1 MPCCPPSCFW
11 GSQWSVLGY
20 PSASSAW
27 RRTAGRWHCTKRL
40 NARPPNGRPSHYN
53 RRKRRKMNI
62 HTLIQDDLFTADV
75 IADPYAYYG
84 RLRQQDPVHWNEAYA
99 LWVITRHDDLVW
111 LTRHHELFSS
121 AVFKN
126 DRRPAYPAID
136 ESDLGLYEYVKNY
149 QGSQFIQHDRPDHL
163 EMRRVM
169 HGYFTPKSMEAWRP
183 FVKEAVKELLD
194 AAEAKGSMDV
204 MRDLATPLPVVV
216 IAEMMGV
223 PREDRPY
230 IRQLAEKL
238 LYIGR
243 GEYDRMKPLTEGM
256 RGMIDYVSPLVDR
269 RIVDP
274 GDDFI
279 SVLAQGEKR
288 GIFTRHQVLV
298 NTSLLLLAGH
308 ETTINLL
315 CNGTLAF
322 IDHPDQWAL
331 LKQDPAGHA
340 KWATEECLRYDSP
353 VVSIQRIATQ
363 DVEIRDKV
371 LRKGDRLRW
380 FISSAN
386 RDPDAFENPTT
397 FDITRHPN
405 PHVAFGSGTHHCL
418 GATLARVE
426 GQEVFKALAERYPG
440 LQVEADGLDYQ
451 PSITFRS
458 LKSLPITWH

>member
-1 MPCCPPSCFW
+1 M
-11 GSQWSVLGY
+11 L
-20 PSASSAW
+20 
-27 RRTAGRWHCTKRL
+27 TT
-40 NARPPNGRPSHYN
+40 
-53 RRKRRKMNI
+53 
-62 HTLIQDDLFTADV
+62 IQDNLFSPDV
-75 IADPYAYYG
+75 IANPYAFYG
-84 RLRQQDPVHWNEAYA
+84 QLRDEDPVHWNETYA
-99 LWVITRHDDLVW
+99 LWLITRHDDLVW

-126 DRRPAYPAID
+126 DPRPAYPAID
-136 ESDLGLYEYVKNY
+136 ESDLGLYAYVRNY
-149 QGSQFIQHDRPDHL
+149 QGDQFIQHDRPAHL

-169 HGYFTPKSMEAWRP
+169 HSYFTPKSMEAWRP
-183 FVKEAVKELLD
+183 FVRAAVEELLD
-194 AAEAKGSMDV
+194 AAEAKGEMDV
-204 MRDLATPLPVVV
+204 MRDLATPLPVLV

-223 PREDRPY
+223 PKAERGY

-243 GEYDRMKPLTEGM
+243 GDYDRMKPLTEGM
-256 RGMIDYVSPLVDR
+256 RGMIDYVSPLVDK

-279 SVLAQGEKR
+279 SVLARGEKQ
-288 GIFTRHQVLV
+288 GVFTRHQVLV

-322 IDHPDQWAL
+322 TQHPDQWEL
-331 LKQDPAGHA
+331 LKQDPAGRA
-340 KWATEECLRYDSP
+340 KQATEECLRYDSP

-363 DVEIRDKV
+363 DVEMRGKV
-371 LRKGDRLRW
+371 LRKDDRVRW

-386 RDPDAFENPTT
+386 RDPDAFPNAET
-397 FDITRHPN
+397 FDIFRHPN
-405 PHVAFGSGTHHCL
+405 QHVAFGSGTHHCL

-426 GQEVFKALAERYPG
+426 GQEVFKALAERFPNMRAETED
-440 LQVEADGLDYQ
+440 LEYQ

-458 LKSLPITWH
+458 LKSLPVTLH

>member
-1 MPCCPPSCFW
+1 LPFAAA
-11 GSQWSVLGY
+11 
-20 PSASSAW
+20 SAQRSSSGIGGAEE
-27 RRTAGRWHCTKRL
+27 RHAEEQ
-40 NARPPNGRPSHYN
+40 
-53 RRKRRKMNI
+53 KML
-62 HTLIQDDLFTADV
+62 TTIQDDMFAPDT
-75 IADPYAYYG
+75 IADPYTYYG
-84 RLRQQDPVHWNEAYA
+84 RLRDEDPVHWNEPYE

-126 DRRPAYPAID
+126 DRRPPYPAID
-136 ESDLGLYEYVKNY
+136 ESDLGLYEYVRNY
-149 QGSQFIQHDRPDHL
+149 QGDQFIQHDRPEHL

-183 FVKEAVKELLD
+183 FVQAAVKELLD
-194 AAEAKGSMDV
+194 AAEEKGEMDI
-204 MRDLATPLPVVV
+204 MRDLATPLPVLV
-216 IAEMMGV
+216 IAQMMGV
-223 PREDRPY
+223 PAEE
-230 IRQLAEKL
+230 RQHVRHLAEKL

-256 RGMIDYVSPLVDR
+256 RGMIDYVSPLVDK
-269 RIVDP
+269 RIVNP

-279 SVLAQGEKR
+279 SVLAKGEKQ
-288 GIFTRHQVLV
+288 GIFTRHEVLV

-315 CNGTLAF
+315 CNGTLSF
-322 IDHPDQWAL
+322 IRHPEQWAL
-331 LKQDPAGHA
+331 YKQDPVGQA

-353 VVSIQRIATQ
+353 VISIQRIASQ
-363 DVEIRDKV
+363 DVELRGKH

-386 RDPDAFENPTT
+386 RDPETFTSPTT
-397 FDITRHPN
+397 FDITRNPN
-405 PHVAFGSGTHHCL
+405 PHVAFGSGVHHCL

-426 GQEVFKALAERYPG
+426 GQEVFKALAQRFPN
-440 LQVEADGLDYQ
+440 LQVQTDGLEYQ

-458 LKSLPITWH
+458 LKSLPVTWH